1 MAHFAHIVDPPLT
14 SGIVCIE
21 MKKRK
26 KRSVST
32 CDSCQL
38 LETWSGITGIVK
50 GSLVDRVAAS

>member
-1 MAHFAHIVDPPLT
+1 MTFD
-14 SGIVCIE
+14 IVCIE

-26 KRSVST
+26 KRSVAT